1 MHYEQ
6 FLEGANPKVL
16 SLVNNIKNGLLILA
30 ALSYMLFSSVIAIAI
45 IVIYFL
51 VCALSLGIY
60 VEYEYELTE
69 NELDVF
75 KILSKKKRKL
85 VKCIDIS
92 KTGRPIDKKDLNL
105 EKYSKAKIV
114 KLYTKNYENSSTQY
128 FIIQESGETKIYE
141 VALNEELLG
150 YVARVRR
157 G

>member
-6 FLEGANPKVL
+6 FLSGANPKVL
-16 SLVNNIKNGLLILA
+16 SLINNIKNAMLLLA
-30 ALSYMLFSSVIAIAI
+30 AASYMLFSSVIAVVI
-45 IVIYFL
+45 IVLYLIFC
-51 VCALSLGIY
+51 VATLGIY

-69 NELDVF
+69 NELDIF

-92 KTGRPIDKKDLNL
+92 KTGRPIDSKDLD
-105 EKYSKAKIV
+105 KYNNAKV
-114 KLYTKNYENSSTQY
+114 LKLYTKNHEDCNKQY
-128 FIIQESGETKIYE
+128 FVIQELSEVKIYE

-150 YVARVRR
+150 YVSRVRR